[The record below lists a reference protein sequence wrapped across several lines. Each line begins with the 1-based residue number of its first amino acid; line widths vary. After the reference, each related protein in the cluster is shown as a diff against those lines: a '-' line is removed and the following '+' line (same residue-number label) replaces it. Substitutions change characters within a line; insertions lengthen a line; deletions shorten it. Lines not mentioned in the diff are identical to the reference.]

1 MKRFLLI
8 LYFFAIGL
16 GYALCQPQF
25 NPSAISIDLGKVEW
39 KKPTQI
45 KYTITNSGN
54 APLVLSDVEPDCS
67 CTVADWTQSP
77 IAPGE
82 SGQINLTFEAETLG
96 HFQKS
101 VAVWTNSEPHI
112 AYLSFK
118 GQVLPEVKDYTASH
132 PYQIGDIRLDT
143 ISIDFPEVH
152 IGERPVFHMSMANM
166 SQENWEPVL
175 MHLPPYMTI
184 MSTKEILAPED
195 KCDVELTLDS
205 YLLPDYGLTQTSV
218 YLSRFPGDKV
228 GAANEIPVTIVL
240 LPDFSGLTENDRM
253 NSPHI
258 QISTTEIDMST
269 ELQSKS
275 KVRQDITI
283 TNTGHSLLRI
293 GKLQVFSRAVN
304 ADIKNTKIAPGESVP
319 LRVTVNKKDI
329 RPSSRMSLL
338 IISNDPDH
346 TMEIINIKTE

>member
-1 MKRFLLI
+1 M
-8 LYFFAIGL
+8 
-16 GYALCQPQF
+16 
-25 NPSAISIDLGKVEW
+25 
-39 KKPTQI
+39 
-45 KYTITNSGN
+45 
-54 APLVLSDVEPDCS
+54 
-67 CTVADWTQSP
+67 
-77 IAPGE
+77 
-82 SGQINLTFEAETLG
+82 
-96 HFQKS
+96 
-101 VAVWTNSEPHI
+101 
-112 AYLSFK
+112 
-118 GQVLPEVKDYTASH
+118 
-132 PYQIGDIRLDT
+132 
-143 ISIDFPEVH
+143 
-152 IGERPVFHMSMANM
+152 
-166 SQENWEPVL
+166 
-175 MHLPPYMTI
+175 
-184 MSTKEILAPED
+184 
-195 KCDVELTLDS
+195 
-205 YLLPDYGLTQTSV
+205 
-218 YLSRFPGDKV
+218 
-228 GAANEIPVTIVL
+228 L

-275 KVRQDITI
+275 KVKQDITI